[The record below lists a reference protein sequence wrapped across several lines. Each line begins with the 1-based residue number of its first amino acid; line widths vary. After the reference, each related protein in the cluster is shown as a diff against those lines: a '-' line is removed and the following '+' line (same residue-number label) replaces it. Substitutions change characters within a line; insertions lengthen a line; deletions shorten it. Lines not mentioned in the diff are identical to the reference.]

1 MTDQELQVDNTEAV
15 TKSEPQP
22 NAQLDQLLNKYVA
35 VWLWSILFGTTTGVL
50 YSFLSFRYDRW
61 GGLGLII
68 VIPAIASLMY
78 AILSWIALYRALSRY
93 LIPRYILDCQ
103 DIVTSDEAKR
113 VFAYMIKRSFLF
125 FVFAAAFRA
134 VASLVELALAISSG
148 RG

>member
-1 MTDQELQVDNTEAV
+1 MDNTEAV
-15 TKSEPQP
+15 TKSKPQP

-93 LIPRYILDCQ
+93 LIPRYILDNQ

-113 VFAYMIKRSFLF
+113 EFAYMIKRSFLF